1 MVISTVSRTPATVC
15 AVLVH
20 VTSAADERLADYRGV
35 RFRSRE
41 SDDYFIVETA
51 LAIERLISSRYP
63 VRSILLTQKRVE
75 AMGDM
80 LKRVEAPVFVLPPE
94 EMAEVVGFDVHRGAL
109 ASAARLPL
117 PSLAEVLP
125 TARRLLVVEGCND
138 LGAMARAAAG
148 LGIDAMLLDSTSA
161 DPLYR
166 RSVRV
171 SMGELLRLPLVRCG
185 LLGPVLGELHDAGI
199 VTWALTPAA
208 DAASIWALDVPERV
222 ALLVGAEGPG
232 LRATTIAA
240 AQHRVRIPMHHGVDS
255 LNVGHAAAIA
265 MAALDR

>member
-1 MVISTVSRTPATVC
+1 M
-15 AVLVH
+15 
-20 VTSAADERLADYRGV
+20 
-35 RFRSRE
+35 RFRGRE

-51 LAIERLISSRYP
+51 LAIERLVSSRYP
-63 VRSILLTQKRVE
+63 VRSMLLTQKRVA
-75 AMGDM
+75 AMAGLLEGVD
-80 LKRVEAPVFVLPPE
+80 APVYVLPPE
-94 EMAEVVGFDVHRGAL
+94 EMTEIVGFDVHRGAL

-117 PSLAEVLP
+117 PTLADVLP

-138 LGAMARAAAG
+138 HSNLGAMARAAAG
-148 LGIDAMLLDSTSA
+148 LGVDAMLLDSTSA

-185 LLGPVLGELHDAGI
+185 LLGTALGELHDAGI
-199 VTWALTPAA
+199 TTWALTPAVDA
-208 DAASIWALDVPERV
+208 DSIWELAVPDRV

-232 LRATTIAA
+232 LRATTIEA
-240 AQHRVRIPMHHGVDS
+240 AQHRVRIPMHGGVDS